1 MLNIAFDKIV
11 LKLDILYYIGIGIN
25 FFLLL
30 ILITKKGK
38 TLADFIL
45 AAWLLFIG
53 IHTTFYVLSL
63 QPASK
68 DNIHWIVGLSA
79 PFILVHGP
87 FLFLYTAASTNAFS
101 FKKKIWLS
109 HFWPFVGTIIAL
121 MPLYLMTAKEKMD
134 LYNSGGAAYQ
144 DFNFILR
151 IFIYVTGLI
160 YIFLSFSLLR
170 KHKKNIGNHFSYEE
184 KINLNWLRYL
194 IYGLLVI
201 WLIIIVLK
209 KNSLIYGSGVVFITI
224 LGFLGIRQVGIF
236 GRNEAPINNETDQSD
251 LVVASNS
258 IELQPVTVEIPKKKY
273 ANSGISV
280 EQANEIH
287 LQLIQL
293 METEKFYTE
302 PELSLNM
309 LAAKLSIHSNY
320 LSQVINEKEGVS
332 FFDYINALRVNE
344 FKRLIKEKDQ
354 SQFTLISIAYDC
366 GFNSKSSFYKNFK
379 KVTGLSPTDY
389 INQDLIN

>member
-1 MLNIAFDKIV
+1 
-11 LKLDILYYIGIGIN
+11 LDILYYIGIGIN

-45 AAWLLFIG
+45 AAWLFFIG
-53 IHTTFYVLSL
+53 IHTILYVLSL
-63 QPASK
+63 QPASEST
-68 DNIHWIVGLSA
+68 IHWIVGLSA

-87 FLFLYTAASTNAFS
+87 FLYLYTAASTNAFS
-101 FKKKIWLS
+101 FKKKTWLF
-109 HFWPFVGTIIAL
+109 HFWPFVGSILTL
-121 MPLYLMTAKEKMD
+121 MPLYLMSAKEKMD
-134 LYNSGGAAYQ
+134 LYNSDGAAYQ
-144 DFNFILR
+144 NFNSGLL

-160 YIFLSFSLLR
+160 YIFLSFHLLR
-170 KHKKNIGNHFSYEE
+170 KHKKNIGNQFSYEE

-201 WLIIIVLK
+201 WIIIIVLK
-209 KNSLIYGSGVVFITI
+209 KNSLIYGSGVVFVTI
-224 LGFLGIRQVGIF
+224 LGYLGIRQVGIF
-236 GRNEAPINNETDQSD
+236 GMNEAQLINETGQTDLLTDPINTES
-251 LVVASNS
+251 
-258 IELQPVTVEIPKKKY
+258 QPVEAEIPKKKY
-273 ANSGISV
+273 ANSGITI

-287 LQLIQL
+287 QQLIQL

-302 PELSLNM
+302 PELSLNI
-309 LAAKLSIHSNY
+309 LAAKLSVHPNY

-332 FFDYINALRVNE
+332 FFDYINTLRVNE
-344 FKRLIKEKDQ
+344 FKRLIQEKDQ

-379 KVTGLSPTDY
+379 KVTGQSPTEY
-389 INQDLIN
+389 INQLNIN